1 MELEGATVIVIV
13 ELDITSMVVV
23 EEETLED
30 NLDDDGSA
38 ELIEVVE
45 VAEVMYVEDAGDADV
60 VEEVVMLLANVVE
73 DRNTPL

>member
-13 ELDITSMVVV
+13 ELDITSIVVV

-45 VAEVMYVEDAGDADV
+45 VAEVMYVEDAGDADG
-60 VEEVVMLLANVVE
+60 VEEVVVLLANVVE